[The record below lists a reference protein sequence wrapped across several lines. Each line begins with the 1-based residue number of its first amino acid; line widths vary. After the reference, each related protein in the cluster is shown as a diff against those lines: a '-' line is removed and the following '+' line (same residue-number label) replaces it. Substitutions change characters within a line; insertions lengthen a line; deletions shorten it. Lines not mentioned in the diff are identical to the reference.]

1 MTKNPT
7 ELPHGD
13 EKTSVV
19 RAMFDTIAPRYDLL
33 NRLIAFGLDQV
44 WRGRTIRSLDLAPS
58 SFVVDL
64 ACGTGDLIRL
74 AERERYR
81 VIGIDFAL
89 NMLRATHG
97 ISSPLVEADA
107 ARLPLADGS
116 VDGIVSGFALRNFT
130 DLTAVLA
137 EVARVLRPV
146 GRVALLE
153 VDEPDNPLLRLGH
166 RLWFRYFVPNIGAAL
181 SDAEAYRYLPRSFAY
196 LPPPPELKLLLEKV
210 GFEDV
215 ERFRLHGGIAQ
226 LICATRAGGKPF
238 PIVSRPVT
246 RKEAAT

>member
-1 MTKNPT
+1 M
-7 ELPHGD
+7 
-13 EKTSVV
+13 VV

-33 NRLIAFGLDQV
+33 NRIIAFGLDQV
-44 WRGRTIRSLDLAPS
+44 WRRRTIRSLDLAPS

-74 AERERYR
+74 AEHERYR
-81 VIGIDFAL
+81 VIGVDFAL
-89 NMLRATHG
+89 NMLRAAHG

-107 ARLPLADGS
+107 ARLPLPDAS

-130 DLTAVLA
+130 DLTAVLR

-153 VDEPDNPLLRLGH
+153 VDEPDNPLLHLGH
-166 RLWFRYFVPNIGAAL
+166 RLWFRYFVPSIGAAL
-181 SDAEAYRYLPRSFAY
+181 SDGEAYRYLPRSFAY
-196 LPPPPELKLLLEKV
+196 LPPPPALKLLLEQV

-215 ERFRLHGGIAQ
+215 ERFRLNGGIAQ

-238 PIVSRPVT
+238 PVASRPVA
-246 RKEAAT
+246 RKKATAR

>member
-1 MTKNPT
+1 VTKSST
-7 ELPHGD
+7 ELPRGA

-33 NRLIAFGLDQV
+33 NRIIAFGLDQV
-44 WRGRTIRSLDLAPS
+44 WRRRTIRSLELAPS
-58 SFVVDL
+58 SFIVDL
-64 ACGTGDLIRL
+64 ACGTGDLTRI
-74 AERERYR
+74 AEREHYR
-81 VIGIDFAL
+81 VVGVDFAL
-89 NMLRATHG
+89 NMLRAAHG

-107 ARLPLADGS
+107 ARLPLADAS
-116 VDGIVSGFALRNFT
+116 VDGVVSGFALRNFT
-130 DLTAVLA
+130 DLTAVLR

-196 LPPPPELKLLLEKV
+196 LPPPPALRLLLEEV
-210 GFEDV
+210 GFDDV
-215 ERFRLHGGIAQ
+215 ARLRLNGGIAQ
-226 LICATRAGGKPF
+226 LICATRAGGEPF
-238 PIVSRPVT
+238 PVVPRPLTKKVA
-246 RKEAAT
+246 RS